1 MRGAG
6 GGATPGDMLTQPS
19 ETESIMSSGDG
30 PDLGAEA
37 VTNTGDA
44 SWNTTDSRGN
54 GSGGGGSGMD
64 WRNPGDPDGP
74 DGPNGT

>member
-6 GGATPGDMLTQPS
+6 GPTPNDMLTQPG
-19 ETESIMSSGDG
+19 ETGSIMDTNNG

-54 GSGGGGSGMD
+54 GGGGGSSSD
-64 WRNPGDPDGP
+64 WWREGDPDDSGP
-74 DGPNGT
+74 GGPLD